1 MIALRIRQRLNQH
14 RRQRTLTG
22 RPATNRRRP
31 TSQLPPCRALQA
43 RPSNQV
49 RGSEISLDTCT
60 VGLHEQVETATKYSQ
75 VAVETPSTVRAQ
87 LAISTSTNN
96 ATFELLDHNTRDGVS
111 KCRRRRNGRRG
122 RSLDGSGKRSI
133 FGGCSDIYRTEGCN
147 LSRSFDL
154 FSSLPTPTDISVSS
168 LVISLCLL
176 LFICACFVVCVRGIF
191 VTFFTGSKRLVGKVT
206 S

>member
-122 RSLDGSGKRSI
+122 RSLDGSGKRCIADRRQSVD
-133 FGGCSDIYRTEGCN
+133 CQRQTCLT
-147 LSRSFDL
+147 LSSADRQFVSFDVK
-154 FSSLPTPTDISVSS
+154 PAIVYD
-168 LVISLCLL
+168 
-176 LFICACFVVCVRGIF
+176 RN
-191 VTFFTGSKRLVGKVT
+191 
-206 S
+206 